1 MSSTTK
7 DKRIAR
13 IERRGTPE
21 LVQAMRNGLISVR
34 TADSLFYLPA
44 EEQRVQL
51 QRRLAAAEQRERKI
65 RLAAGVIRDYL
76 DAHKQV
82 DLEAL
87 CSVIQTALARASVGN

>member
-13 IERRGTPE
+13 IERRGTSE
-21 LVQAMRNGLISVR
+21 LVAAMRKRLISVR

-51 QRRLAAAEQRERKI
+51 QRRLQAAEQVQRRS
-65 RLAAGVIRDYL
+65 RLVASVIRSYL
-76 DAHKQV
+76 ESAERI
-82 DLEAL
+82 DLQAL
-87 CSVIQTALARASVGN
+87 RSLIQTALARASVGN

>member
-1 MSSTTK
+1 MR
-7 DKRIAR
+7 KR
-13 IERRGTPE
+13 
-21 LVQAMRNGLISVR
+21 LISVR

-51 QRRLAAAEQRERKI
+51 ERRLAAAEQRERRS

-76 DAHKQV
+76 ESADRI

-87 CSVIQTALARASVGN
+87 RGLIREALLPSGTASC